1 MPSCRFDVDAVR
13 TLPARVAELDRGAEI
28 VVICHHGVRSM
39 QVGAFVERQGFSAL
53 FNLAGGVDA
62 WANEV
67 DPLMSKY

>member
-1 MPSCRFDVDAVR
+1 
-13 TLPARVAELDRGAEI
+13 
-28 VVICHHGVRSM
+28 M